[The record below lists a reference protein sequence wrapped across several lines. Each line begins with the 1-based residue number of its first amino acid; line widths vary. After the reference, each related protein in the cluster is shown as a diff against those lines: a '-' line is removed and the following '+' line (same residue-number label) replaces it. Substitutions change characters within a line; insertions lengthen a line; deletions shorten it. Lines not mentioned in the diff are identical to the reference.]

1 MLSLHHG
8 EARGKAAGARVGTQ
22 GMYDRFSTER
32 LIDLWLREDIGS
44 CDLTVQLM
52 IEPTETGS
60 FRMNAREPMVL
71 AGIEVA
77 AAVFRRYEPKLS
89 IRVEAADGDRVE
101 TGATLML
108 VEGPAQGILTAERT
122 ALNIVQRLSGI
133 ATETARYVEI
143 IKGTAAR
150 LIDTRKTTPGL
161 RMLEKHA
168 VSCGGGLNHRLGL
181 DNGVMIKDNHIA
193 VCGGIAPAVERAR
206 RKLPVLTKI
215 EVECDRMEQV
225 RDAVAAGADVI
236 MLDNMP
242 VPEMKEAVAYVAGRA
257 KVEASGGIRYE
268 TIRAI
273 AETGVDYISTS
284 KITQSAPAVDIGLDD
299 A

>member
-1 MLSLHHG
+1 
-8 EARGKAAGARVGTQ
+8 
-22 GMYDRFSTER
+22 MYDRFATTR
-32 LIDLWLREDIGS
+32 LIDLWLTEDIGA
-44 CDLTVQLM
+44 CDLTVQVM
-52 IEPTETGS
+52 IEPGETGR
-60 FRMNAREPMVL
+60 FRMNARETMVL
-71 AGIEVA
+71 SGLAVA
-77 AAVFRRYEPKLS
+77 AEVFRRYEPALE
-89 IRVEAADGDRVE
+89 VAVAAADGDKVE
-101 TGATLML
+101 KGATLL
-108 VEGPAQGILTAERT
+108 TVAGPAQGILTAERT

-143 IKGTAAR
+143 IKGTKAR

-168 VSCGGGLNHRLGL
+168 VACGGGLNHRLGL

-193 VCGGIAPAVERAR
+193 VCGGIAQAVERAR
-206 RKLPVLTKI
+206 RRLPVLTKL
-215 EVECDRMEQV
+215 EVECERLEQV
-225 RDAVAAGADVI
+225 REAVAAGADVI

-242 VPEMKEAVAYVAGRA
+242 VPEMREAVAYVAGRA
-257 KVEASGGIRYE
+257 KLEASGGIRFE

-284 KITQSAPAVDIGLDD
+284 KITQSAPAVDIGLDE

>member
-1 MLSLHHG
+1 
-8 EARGKAAGARVGTQ
+8 
-22 GMYDRFSTER
+22 MYDRFSTGR

-60 FRMNAREPMVL
+60 FRMNARESMVL

-77 AAVFRRYEPKLS
+77 ADVFRRYEPRLS
-89 IRVEAADGDRVE
+89 IKVEAADGDRVE
-101 TGATLML
+101 KGATLIL

-133 ATETARYVEI
+133 ATETARYVDI
-143 IKGTAAR
+143 IKGTSAR

-168 VSCGGGLNHRLGL
+168 VACGGGLNHRLGL

-193 VCGGIAPAVERAR
+193 VCGGIAQAVERAR
-206 RKLPVLTKI
+206 KKLPVLTKI

-242 VPEMKEAVAYVAGRA
+242 VPEMKQAVAYVAGRA

-284 KITQSAPAVDIGLDD
+284 KITQSAPAVDIGLDE